1 MPLEP
6 LNPATTAASVPL
18 SLPTTATSTSP
29 GEPADAQAIVRRL
42 DWLFRHAPPTPAM
55 QQLRDI
61 VQRYRLGARP

>member
-6 LNPATTAASVPL
+6 LK
-18 SLPTTATSTSP
+18 
-29 GEPADAQAIVRRL
+29 PADTASGAPSHANMAPVQSNEPVEAQAIVRRL
-42 DWLFRHAPPTPAM
+42 DWLFRNAPPTPAM

>member
-6 LNPATTAASVPL
+6 LKSVDTASGTPPHANMAPVP
-18 SLPTTATSTSP
+18 SN
-29 GEPADAQAIVRRL
+29 EPAEAQAIVRRL
-42 DWLFRHAPPTPAM
+42 DWLFRNTARTPAM